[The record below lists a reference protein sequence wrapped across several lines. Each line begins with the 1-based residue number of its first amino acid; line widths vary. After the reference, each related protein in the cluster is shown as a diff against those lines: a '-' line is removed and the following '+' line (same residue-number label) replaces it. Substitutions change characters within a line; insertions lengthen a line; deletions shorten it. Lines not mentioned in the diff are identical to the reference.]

1 MFQFAFACEL
11 LKIWRA
17 ISMSRSTLT
26 SLAVFFSG
34 LQFASAADIDFNR
47 DIRPILSNACFQ
59 CHGPDAKHREA
70 DLRLDQ
76 QDGGA
81 FEIRDGKR
89 VITPKDVKSSTLV
102 SRITSQD
109 ESLVM
114 PPPDTGKELTPKQI
128 DLLKQWIAEG
138 ADWSQHWAYVLP
150 RKHAAPA
157 VKRKDWPR
165 NWVDNFVLARLEREN
180 LAPSGD
186 ADRATLIR
194 RLSFDL
200 IGLPPTPEEVA
211 AFLADKSDKAY
222 ERLVD
227 RLLASEHFGE
237 RMAIGWLDIVRYAD
251 TVGYHGDQ
259 DHSISPYRD
268 YVIDAFNDNIP
279 FDQFTREQLAGDL
292 VPDSGTDQ
300 KIASAYN
307 RLLQTSHEGG
317 VQVKEYLAMYAAD
330 RIRNVSGVWLGA
342 TMGCCQCHD
351 HKYDPYTMKDF
362 YSMAAFFADI
372 DEADHLSRGTNGL
385 PTIRKPEIVVHTK
398 RERARLK
405 HFDDELAK
413 LKAQVDATASPET
426 AKELQTKLK
435 SVQQS
440 RDALQKSGR
449 TVMITQAIKP
459 REVRLLP
466 RGNWLDDSGVVMNPE
481 VPEFLPKL
489 EVNGRRANRLDLAN
503 WLMSAKGG
511 VSGLTARV
519 FVNRL
524 WDQLFAVGL
533 AKVLDDFGGQG
544 EPPVHSELLDQL
556 AIEFLDNKWNVK
568 HMVKLIVMSRTYQQ
582 SSVAPDKL
590 REIDPENRLYA
601 RQSTFRLPAELV
613 RDNALA
619 ISGLLVR
626 DIGGASVKPYQP
638 DGYYRHLNFPR
649 RKYQHDNDGR
659 QWRRGLYVHWQRQ
672 FLHPMM
678 QAFDAPRREE
688 CTAKRNQSNTP
699 NAALTMLN
707 DPTFVEAARHFAA
720 KILSSD
726 AADDA
731 TRINLAMKWAVARV
745 ADEDELSLLTQFLQ
759 ANREHYKTRPQE
771 AAALLAVGDSKPHVA
786 NDAVELAAW
795 TAVAR
800 AILNMSETIT
810 RN

>member
-1 MFQFAFACEL
+1 MFRIVSA
-11 LKIWRA
+11 
-17 ISMSRSTLT
+17 
-26 SLAVFFSG
+26 LAVFS
-34 LQFASAADIDFNR
+34 FASHCVCAEIDFNR

-59 CHGPDAKHREA
+59 CHGPDAEHREA

-76 QDGGA
+76 KDGGA
-81 FEIRDGKR
+81 FDVRDGQR
-89 VITPKDVKSSTLV
+89 VIKPKDVQSSTLV
-102 SRITSQD
+102 SRITSKD

-114 PPPDTGKELTPKQI
+114 PPPDSGKELTPEQI
-128 DLLKQWIAEG
+128 DLLKRWIAEG
-138 ADWSQHWAYVLP
+138 AKWSQHWAYVSP
-150 RKHAAPA
+150 RSHQSPA
-157 VKRKDWPR
+157 VRRADWPR
-165 NWVDNFVLARLEREN
+165 NWIDNFVLARLEREK
-180 LAPSGD
+180 LSASPD

-200 IGLPPTPEEVA
+200 IGLPPTRDDVA
-211 AFLADKSDKAY
+211 AFVNDKQDDAY

-227 RLLASEHFGE
+227 RLLESEHFGE
-237 RMAIGWLDIVRYAD
+237 RMAIGWLDVVRYAD

-259 DHSISPYRD
+259 DHSSSPYRD

-292 VPDSGTDQ
+292 VPNSGTDQ

-317 VQVKEYLAMYAAD
+317 VQAKEYLAMYAAD

-362 YSMAAFFADI
+362 YSLAAFFADI

-385 PTIRKPEIVVHTK
+385 PTIRRPEIVVHTK
-398 RERARLK
+398 RERARLIEL
-405 HFDDELAK
+405 DNELAN
-413 LKAQVDATASPET
+413 
-426 AKELQTKLK
+426 LK
-435 SVQQS
+435 SKIEAADSPNQKKALQERLKTAQQS
-440 RDALQKSGR
+440 RDSLQKSGR
-449 TVMITQAIKP
+449 TVMISKAIKP
-459 REVRLLP
+459 REIRLLP
-466 RGNWLDDSGVVMNPE
+466 RGNWLDDSGSVMQPE
-481 VPEFLPKL
+481 VPEFLPRL
-489 EVNGRRANRLDLAN
+489 EVDGRRANRLDLAN
-503 WLMSAKGG
+503 WLTSVEDG
-511 VSGLTARV
+511 VGGLTARV

-524 WDQLFAVGL
+524 WDHFFAVGL

-544 EPPVHSELLDQL
+544 EPPVHPELLDQL
-556 AIEFLDNKWNVK
+556 AVEFLKNQWNVK

-582 SSVAPDKL
+582 ASVASDEL
-590 REIDPENRLYA
+590 RQRDPENRLYA
-601 RQSTFRLPAELV
+601 RQSSFRLPAELV

-626 DIGGASVKPYQP
+626 DIGGPSVKPYQP
-638 DGYYRHLNFPR
+638 AGYYRHLNFPR
-649 RKYQHDNDGR
+649 RKYSHHNDAR

-678 QAFDAPRREE
+678 RAFDAPRREE
-688 CTAKRNQSNTP
+688 CTAKRSRSNTP

-720 KILSSD
+720 RIVSSQAEND
-726 AADDA
+726 AA
-731 TRINLAMKWAVARV
+731 RINLAMQSAVARP
-745 ADEDELSLLTQFLQ
+745 ADLEELGILNEFLI
-759 ANREHYKTRPQE
+759 ANREYYKANVDKARE
-771 AAALLAVGDSKPHVA
+771 LLSVGNSAPHSDV
-786 NDAVELAAW
+786 DASERAAW